1 MFQGQIWPGYEV
13 QQKRHRRD
21 FCSEVCYVHQERG
34 QVRRQGRAALLIGGT
49 NQHSL
54 FRCI

>member
-21 FCSEVCYVHQERG
+21 FCSKVCYVHQARG
-34 QVRRQGRAALLIGGT
+34 QVRGRAGAALLISASAR
-49 NQHSL
+49 QFL
-54 FRCI
+54 DVF